1 MFEIEHLNLSVK
13 NNANFKLITIFVNPQ
28 SALGNHTRIIL
39 MVCDPIERAQLE
51 FEEIQNGR
59 DFDHN
64 EWGQKMEAV
73 NVGDFPNYANLYM
86 KYLSAVMS
94 NPAQIDGIKNYE
106 EFVDNI
112 SHIRP
117 EAAILTTGLYD
128 IHIRRWLQNFDRGN
142 MLIMDG
148 RQLQTAPIVSVR
160 RVQNFLR
167 VTDSI
172 PSKAFAFNATA
183 GLFCLNLKY
192 VTTEDKIICPDR
204 SSFLRKSLARTWTE
218 LEI

>member
-1 MFEIEHLNLSVK
+1 
-13 NNANFKLITIFVNPQ
+13 
-28 SALGNHTRIIL
+28 

-204 SSFLRKSLARTWTE
+204 SSFLRKSLAWTWTE